1 MTTIVDFGL
10 GNLGSIGNMLS
21 RFGEPSRISG
31 NSGEIL
37 SADRLILPGIGAF
50 DEGMNKLRDLG
61 LVEILT
67 SAVMN
72 EKIPILG
79 ICLGFQMLTKRS
91 DEGGT
96 EGLGWLDGETLS
108 LKTMAENAS
117 LRVPHMG
124 WNRVEV
130 VGPGPLFE
138 GMVDDARFYFVHSYG
153 VSPTLPDA
161 QQWGISRFE
170 NVDFISSAGKN
181 HIMGVQFH
189 PEKSHRYGLQLLK
202 NFCSIFKTS

>member
-21 RFGEPSRISG
+21 RFGEPSRTSR
-31 NSGEIL
+31 NSEEIL
-37 SADRLILPGIGAF
+37 GADRLILPGIGAF
-50 DEGMNKLRDLG
+50 DEGMNKLRELG
-61 LVEILT
+61 LVETLT
-67 SAVMN
+67 TAVME

-79 ICLGFQMLTKRS
+79 ICLGFQMMTRRS
-91 DEGGT
+91 DEGSS

-124 WNRVEV
+124 WNVVDV
-130 VGPGPLFE
+130 VGAAPLFE
-138 GMVDDARFYFVHSYG
+138 GMMNDARFYFVHSFG

-161 QQWGISRFE
+161 QQWGKSRFE
-170 NVDFISSAGKN
+170 NVDFISSAGKD

-202 NFCSIFKTS
+202 NFSSISKAP